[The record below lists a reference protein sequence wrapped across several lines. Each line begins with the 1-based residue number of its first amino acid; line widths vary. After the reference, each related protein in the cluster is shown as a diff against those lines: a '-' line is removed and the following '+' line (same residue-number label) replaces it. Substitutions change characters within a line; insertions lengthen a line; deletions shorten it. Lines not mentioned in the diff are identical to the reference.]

1 MLFWL
6 SDEDAVVF
14 GEAGGFFFFVFVF
27 AGVSVVCV
35 ETVVGVV
42 VVADAALHFL
52 FLYGPRFVPVPVL
65 FLYFRFGSRRLNVN
79 VRTHFDRFE
88 LMS

>member
-1 MLFWL
+1 M
-6 SDEDAVVF
+6 F

-52 FLYGPRFVPVPVL
+52 FLYDPRFVPVPVL
-65 FLYFRFGSRRLNVN
+65 FLYFRFVRPVRVTGSRRLNVN